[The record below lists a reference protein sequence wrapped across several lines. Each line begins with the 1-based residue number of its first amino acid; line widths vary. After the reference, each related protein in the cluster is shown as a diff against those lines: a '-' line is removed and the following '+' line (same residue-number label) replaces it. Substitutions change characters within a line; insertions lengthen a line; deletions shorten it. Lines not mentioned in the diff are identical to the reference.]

1 MTYGTERIRNVAL
14 VGHGGAGTTTLAE
27 AILHRAG
34 VVNRAGSVDAGTTA
48 LDREP
53 EELQRR
59 SSVSLAV
66 ASFDWTASD
75 GNSYHVNLLD
85 TPGHPDFEAEVDA
98 ALGVADLAVIVV
110 SAADGVEVGTHIM
123 WDKCA
128 ARSVPVLFFVTKEDK
143 TRADYE
149 RVLAD
154 LRAAFGAGITPI
166 ELPIGEE
173 AAFHGV
179 ADVLAEVAHEYDP
192 DGRHHVEPLP
202 ADVADHEHEVHDQV
216 VEEIVSGDD
225 EQLERYLDGEVPSPA
240 ELERTLAREVLA
252 RTEFPVLVG
261 SGTTGVGVDRLVDYV
276 CEIGPSP
283 ADRSVTVHAGDDTVD
298 VTADP
303 VGDPL
308 LVVFKTVSDQYVGQ
322 ISIFKVVSGTVTNDL
337 VLRDVRS
344 GNDERL
350 HGLLQLRGSEQITVP
365 RLVAGDIGAVTKL
378 GTTGTGS
385 TLAPPHLPVTVAP
398 WPLPAAHLAVAL
410 IPVTQSD
417 DDKLSEA
424 LHKLVAED
432 PSLRISYDELSRR
445 TVLHGVGD
453 AHLSVALSRLE
464 RRYGV
469 HVTTDAVRIPYRR
482 TITRSV
488 EVEGRIKKQSGGHGQ
503 FAVVNLRVSP
513 LEPGGGLEFV
523 DAIVGG
529 TIPKNYVA
537 AVRHGVEEAMAGGA
551 GGGIPIVDVRVEC
564 YDGKTH
570 SVDSSDMAFK
580 TAAASGIA
588 DAVQQASPILL
599 EPVSL
604 VQLRVPSSCQGDVLG
619 DLSARRGRVVGS
631 DGDNGTQTIVAEV
644 PTAEL
649 SRYAMEL
656 RAITAGRGTYTVE
669 HHHYAPLPDHLS
681 GKVLAELKS

>member
-1 MTYGTERIRNVAL
+1 MTTDRIRNVAL
-14 VGHGGAGTTTLAE
+14 VGHGGAGKTTLAE

-34 VVNRAGSVDAGTTA
+34 VTNRPGSVDAGTST

-53 EELQRR
+53 EELQRK

-75 GNSYHVNLLD
+75 GNTYRINLLD
-85 TPGHPDFEAEVDA
+85 TPGHPDFAAEVDA
-98 ALGVADLAVIVV
+98 ALGVADLAIVVV
-110 SAADGVEVGTHIM
+110 SAADGVEVGTHIA
-123 WDKCA
+123 WDRCA
-128 ARSVPVLFFVTKEDK
+128 ALGVPTLFFVSKQDK
-143 TRADYE
+143 SRANYE

-154 LRAAFGAGITPI
+154 LQAAFGHGVTPI
-166 ELPIGEE
+166 ELPLGEE

-179 ADVLAEVAHEYDP
+179 ADVLAEVAHEYEP

-202 ADVADHEHEVHDQV
+202 ADVAEREHRLHDAV

-225 EQLERYLDGEVPSPA
+225 AQLERYLEGDVPSPA
-240 ELERTLAREVLA
+240 ELERTLAAEVLA

-261 SGTTGVGVDRLVDYV
+261 SGATGVGVDRLADYV

-283 ADRSVTVHAGDDTVD
+283 SDRPVTVTAGDTLTEVA
-298 VTADP
+298 ADP
-303 VGDPL
+303 AGEPL
-308 LVVFKTVSDQYVGQ
+308 LAVFKTVGDQYVGQ
-322 ISIFKVVSGTVTNDL
+322 ISIFKVVSGTIANDI

-350 HGLLQLRGSEQITVP
+350 HGLLQLRGGEQVGVAKLI
-365 RLVAGDIGAVTKL
+365 AGDIGAVTKL
-378 GTTGTGS
+378 NTTGTGS
-385 TLAPPHLPVTVAP
+385 TLAPAHLPVTVAQA
-398 WPLPAAHLAVAL
+398 PLPVAHLAVAL
-410 IPVTQSD
+410 VPVTQSD

-424 LHKLVAED
+424 LHRLVAED

-453 AHLSVALSRLE
+453 AHLAVALSRLE

-469 HVTTDAVRIPYRR
+469 HVTTDTVRIPYRR
-482 TITRSV
+482 TIQRSV

-503 FAVVNLRVSP
+503 FAVANLRVSP

-529 TIPKNYVA
+529 AIPKNYVA
-537 AVRHGVEEAMAGGA
+537 AVRHGVEEAMANGA
-551 GGGIPIVDVRVEC
+551 GNGIPIVDVRVEC
-564 YDGKTH
+564 FDGKTH

-580 TAAASGIA
+580 TAAASGVA
-588 DAVQQASPILL
+588 EALQQAGTVLL
-599 EPVSL
+599 EPISL
-604 VQLRVPSSCQGDVLG
+604 LRLRVPSSSQGDVLG
-619 DLSARRGRVVGS
+619 DLSSRRGRVVGS
-631 DGDNGTQTIVAEV
+631 DSEDGMQIIVAEV
-644 PTAEL
+644 PTAEIA
-649 SRYAMEL
+649 RYAMDL

-669 HHHYAPLPDHLS
+669 HHHYAPVPDHLS
-681 GKVLAELKS
+681 TKVLAELKA